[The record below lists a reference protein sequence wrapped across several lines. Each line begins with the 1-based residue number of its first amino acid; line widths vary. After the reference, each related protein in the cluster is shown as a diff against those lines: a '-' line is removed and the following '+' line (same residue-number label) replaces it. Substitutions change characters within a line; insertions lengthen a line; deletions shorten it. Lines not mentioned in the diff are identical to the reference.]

1 MEVIQRA
8 WHFITRKKMK
18 TLIMTVILILIS
30 SVILSGLAIKNATD
44 QAASEIGKKVQ
55 SAFVLENNARYN
67 LGTPRGAGTVKNK
80 DIEQIA
86 KLDGVT
92 GSVRRMDALVD
103 LKNAKQIR
111 LPGGAS
117 DYDAKKEKEYGEAV
131 NFMGVNDSAH
141 ELKFRTETFKLVAG
155 RHITENDKF
164 KVLVHEDFAKQ
175 NNLKIGSKLK
185 VQANPH
191 DPDNLQKSHES
202 AEVEIVG
209 IFSGKNSRKAAV
221 RSELFENIFY
231 TDLATTRKV
240 NKVNLDNEIYQNV
253 TFFAKDINT
262 MGKVLEQAK
271 KLPVDWKMYQ
281 LTKSEQE
288 LAGITSTLS
297 GIYGLVFGVMVLGM
311 VIGVGVLALVLFLW
325 INERRKEVG
334 VLLAIGV
341 SKTKI
346 VLQFCLEILMI
357 FVVSFGLSYFTSK
370 AVAQNIGNDL
380 VAQAS
385 KNTTKEINQSLRG
398 GNFGADADSSAST
411 KTIDHIEVKVEPK
424 LLVGTGIFGV
434 IVIIVSVLIAAT
446 PILKLKPKKLLME
459 ME

>member
-44 QAASEIGKKVQ
+44 QAANEIGKKVQ

-67 LGTPRGAGTVKNK
+67 MGTPRGAGTVKNK

-117 DYDAKKEKEYGEAV
+117 DYDVKKEKEYGEAV
-131 NFMGVNDSAH
+131 NFMGVNESAH

-185 VQANPH
+185 VQANPY

-253 TFFAKDINT
+253 TFFAKDIST

-271 KLPVDWKMYQ
+271 KMPVDWKMYQ

-398 GNFGADADSSAST
+398 GNFGADADSSVST

-424 LLVGTGIFGV
+424 LLVGTGIFGI

>member
-55 SAFVLENNARYN
+55 SAVVLENNARYN

-117 DYDAKKEKEYGEAV
+117 DYDAKK
-131 NFMGVNDSAH
+131 
-141 ELKFRTETFKLVAG
+141 
-155 RHITENDKF
+155 
-164 KVLVHEDFAKQ
+164 

-185 VQANPH
+185 VQANPY

-253 TFFAKDINT
+253 TFFAKDIST

-334 VLLAIGV
+334 VLLAVGA

-357 FVVSFGLSYFTSK
+357 FVSFGLSYFTSR

-398 GNFGADADSSAST
+398 GNFGADADSSVST

-424 LLVGTGIFGV
+424 LLVGTGVFGV
-434 IVIIVSVLIAAT
+434 IVIIISVLIAAT
-446 PILKLKPKKLLME
+446 PILKLNPKKLLME

>member
-8 WHFITRKKMK
+8 WHFMTRKKMK
-18 TLIMTVILILIS
+18 TFIMTVILILIS

-131 NFMGVNDSAH
+131 NFMGVNESAH

-185 VQANPH
+185 VQANPY

-253 TFFAKDINT
+253 TFFAKDIST

-370 AVAQNIGNDL
+370 AVAQNVGNDL
-380 VAQAS
+380 VSQAS

-398 GNFGADADSSAST
+398 GNFGADADSSVST

-424 LLVGTGIFGV
+424 LLVSTGILGV

>member
-131 NFMGVNDSAH
+131 NFMGVNESAH

-185 VQANPH
+185 VQANPY

-253 TFFAKDINT
+253 TFFAKDIST

-334 VLLAIGV
+334 VLLAVGV

-357 FVVSFGLSYFTSK
+357 FVVSVGLAYFTSR

-398 GNFGADADSSAST
+398 GNFGADADSSVST

-424 LLVGTGIFGV
+424 LLVGTGVFGV
-434 IVIIVSVLIAAT
+434 IVIIISVLIAAT
-446 PILKLKPKKLLME
+446 PILKLNPKKLLME

>member
-8 WHFITRKKMK
+8 WHFITRKKIK
-18 TLIMTVILILIS
+18 TLIMMVILILIS
-30 SVILSGLAIKNATD
+30 TVILSGLAIKNGTD
-44 QAASEIGKKVQ
+44 QAASKIGEKVQ

-67 LGTPRGAGTVKNK
+67 MGTPRGAGTVKNK

-103 LKNAKQIR
+103 LKNAKQAR
-111 LPGGAS
+111 LPGGAT

-131 NFMGVNDSAH
+131 NFMGVNDSSR

-155 RHITENDKF
+155 RHINENDKF
-164 KVLVHEDFAKQ
+164 KVLVHEDFAKMNKLQ
-175 NNLKIGSKLK
+175 LGSKIK

-253 TFFAKDINT
+253 TFFAKDVNT
-262 MGKVLEQAK
+262 MSTQRN
-271 KLPVDWKMYQ
+271 YQ
-281 LTKSEQE
+281 
-288 LAGITSTLS
+288 
-297 GIYGLVFGVMVLGM
+297 
-311 VIGVGVLALVLFLW
+311 
-325 INERRKEVG
+325 
-334 VLLAIGV
+334 
-341 SKTKI
+341 
-346 VLQFCLEILMI
+346 
-357 FVVSFGLSYFTSK
+357 
-370 AVAQNIGNDL
+370 
-380 VAQAS
+380 
-385 KNTTKEINQSLRG
+385 
-398 GNFGADADSSAST
+398 
-411 KTIDHIEVKVEPK
+411 
-424 LLVGTGIFGV
+424 
-434 IVIIVSVLIAAT
+434 
-446 PILKLKPKKLLME
+446 
-459 ME
+459 

>member
-1 MEVIQRA
+1 MEVILRA
-8 WHFITRKKMK
+8 WRFVTRKRMK
-18 TLIMTVILILIS
+18 SAVMAFILLLMS
-30 SVILSGLAIKNATD
+30 TMILSGLAIKNATD
-44 QAASEIGKKVQ
+44 RAAGEIGKKVQ

-67 LGTPRGAGTVKNK
+67 MGTPRGAGTVKNK

-111 LPGGAS
+111 LPGGVS

-131 NFMGVNDSAH
+131 NFMGVNDSEH

-164 KVLVHEDFAKQ
+164 KVLVHEDFAKH
-175 NNLKIGSKLK
+175 NNLKLGSKLK
-185 VQANPH
+185 VQANPY

-231 TDLATTRKV
+231 TDLATTRKI

-253 TFFAKDINT
+253 TFFAKDIST
-262 MGKVLEQAK
+262 MGRVLEQAK

-311 VIGVGVLALVLFLW
+311 IVGIGVLALVLFLW
-325 INERRKEVG
+325 INERRKEIG

-398 GNFGADADSSAST
+398 GNFGADADSSVST

-434 IVIIVSVLIAAT
+434 ITIIVSVLIAAT

>member
-1 MEVIQRA
+1 M
-8 WHFITRKKMK
+8 
-18 TLIMTVILILIS
+18 
-30 SVILSGLAIKNATD
+30 
-44 QAASEIGKKVQ
+44 
-55 SAFVLENNARYN
+55 LENNARYN
-67 LGTPRGAGTVKNK
+67 VGTPRGAGTVKNK

-131 NFMGVNDSAH
+131 NFMGVNESAH

-185 VQANPH
+185 VQANPY

-202 AEVEIVG
+202 VEVEIIG

-253 TFFAKDINT
+253 TFFAKDIST

-370 AVAQNIGNDL
+370 TIAQNIGNDL

-398 GNFGADADSSAST
+398 GNFGADADSSVST

-424 LLVGTGIFGV
+424 LLVDTGIFGV

>member
-18 TLIMTVILILIS
+18 TLIMMVILILIS

-55 SAFVLENNARYN
+55 SAFVLENNARFN
-67 LGTPRGAGTVKNK
+67 MGTPRGAGTVKNK

-131 NFMGVNDSAH
+131 NFMGVNESAH

-185 VQANPH
+185 VQANPY

-231 TDLATTRKV
+231 TDLTTTRKV

-253 TFFAKDINT
+253 TFFAKDIST

-325 INERRKEVG
+325 INERRKEIG

-357 FVVSFGLSYFTSK
+357 FVVSFGLSYFTSR

-398 GNFGADADSSAST
+398 GNFGADADSSVST
-411 KTIDHIEVKVEPK
+411 ETIDHIEVKVEPK

>member
-8 WHFITRKKMK
+8 WKFVTRKKLK
-18 TLIMTVILILIS
+18 SVIMLVILLLMS

-67 LGTPRGAGTVKNK
+67 MGTPRGAGTVKNK

-103 LKNAKQIR
+103 LKNAKQAR
-111 LPGGAS
+111 LPGGVK
-117 DYDAKKEKEYGEAV
+117 DYDAKKEKDYGEAV
-131 NFMGVNDSAH
+131 NFMGVNNSAQ

-155 RHITENDKF
+155 RHIKEDDKF
-164 KVLVHEDFAKQ
+164 KVLVHEDFAKL
-175 NNLKIGSKLK
+175 NNLKLGSKIK

-240 NKVNLDNEIYQNV
+240 NKVNSDNEIYQNV
-253 TFFAKDINT
+253 TFFAKDVNT
-262 MGKVLEQAK
+262 MGRVLEQAK
-271 KLPVDWKMYQ
+271 KLAIDWKMYQ

-288 LAGITSTLS
+288 LAGITSTLG
-297 GIYGLVFGVMVLGM
+297 GIYGLVFGVMMFG
-311 VIGVGVLALVLFLW
+311 VILGVGVLSLVLFLW
-325 INERRKEVG
+325 INERKKEVG

-341 SKTKI
+341 SKFKI
-346 VLQFCLEILMI
+346 ILQFAAEILMI
-357 FVVSFGLSYFTSK
+357 FVISFGCSYFISK
-370 AVAQNIGNDL
+370 AVSQNVGNDL
-380 VAQAS
+380 VTQAS
-385 KNTTKEINQSLRG
+385 KNTTKEINKSLNG
-398 GNFGADADSSAST
+398 SFGADADSSVTT
-411 KTIDHIEVKVEPK
+411 KTIDHIDVEVKPE
-424 LLVGTGIFGV
+424 LLIGTFGFAMVV
-434 IVIIVSVLIAAT
+434 ITIAILIGT
-446 PILKLKPKKLLME
+446 SPILKSKPKQLLME
-459 ME
+459 VE

>member
-131 NFMGVNDSAH
+131 NFMGVNDSEH

-175 NNLKIGSKLK
+175 NNLKLGSKLK

-253 TFFAKDINT
+253 TFFAKDIST

-370 AVAQNIGNDL
+370 TVAQNIGNDL

-424 LLVGTGIFGV
+424 LLVGTGIFGI

>member
-8 WHFITRKKMK
+8 WHFITRKKIK
-18 TLIMTVILILIS
+18 TLIMMVILILIS
-30 SVILSGLAIKNATD
+30 TVILSGLAIKNGTD
-44 QAASEIGKKVQ
+44 QAASKIGEKVQ

-67 LGTPRGAGTVKNK
+67 MGTPRGAGTVKNK
-80 DIEQIA
+80 DIELIA

-103 LKNAKQIR
+103 LKNAKQAR
-111 LPGGAS
+111 LPGGVT

-131 NFMGVNDSAH
+131 NFMGVNDSSR

-155 RHITENDKF
+155 RHINENDKF
-164 KVLVHEDFAKQ
+164 KVLVHEDFAKMNKLQ
-175 NNLKIGSKLK
+175 LGSKIK

-253 TFFAKDINT
+253 TFFAKDVNT

-271 KLPVDWKMYQ
+271 KLPVNWKMYQ

-288 LAGITSTLS
+288 LAGITSTIS

-311 VIGVGVLALVLFLW
+311 VIGIGVLALVLFLW
-325 INERRKEVG
+325 INERRKEIG

-341 SKTKI
+341 SKFKI
-346 VLQFCLEILMI
+346 ILQFSLEILMI
-357 FVVSFGLSYFTSK
+357 FIVSFGLSYFTAK
-370 AVAQNIGNDL
+370 AVSQNIGNDL

-385 KNTTKEINQSLRG
+385 KNTTKEINKSLKG
-398 GNFGADADSSAST
+398 GNFGADSSVST
-411 KTIDHIEVKVEPK
+411 KTIDHIDVNVEPK
-424 LLVGTGIFGV
+424 LLIGTGIFGV
-434 IVIIVSVLIAAT
+434 IVIIAAVLVASSPT
-446 PILKLKPKKLLME
+446 LKLKPKKLLME

>member
-1 MEVIQRA
+1 M
-8 WHFITRKKMK
+8 
-18 TLIMTVILILIS
+18 
-30 SVILSGLAIKNATD
+30 
-44 QAASEIGKKVQ
+44 
-55 SAFVLENNARYN
+55 
-67 LGTPRGAGTVKNK
+67 
-80 DIEQIA
+80 
-86 KLDGVT
+86 
-92 GSVRRMDALVD
+92 
-103 LKNAKQIR
+103 
-111 LPGGAS
+111 
-117 DYDAKKEKEYGEAV
+117 
-131 NFMGVNDSAH
+131 
-141 ELKFRTETFKLVAG
+141 
-155 RHITENDKF
+155 
-164 KVLVHEDFAKQ
+164 
-175 NNLKIGSKLK
+175 
-185 VQANPH
+185 
-191 DPDNLQKSHES
+191 
-202 AEVEIVG
+202 
-209 IFSGKNSRKAAV
+209 

-398 GNFGADADSSAST
+398 GNFGADADSSVST

>member
-8 WHFITRKKMK
+8 WKFVTRKKLK
-18 TLIMTVILILIS
+18 SVIMLVILLLMS

-67 LGTPRGAGTVKNK
+67 MGTPRGAGTVKNK
-80 DIEQIA
+80 DIEKIA

-103 LKNAKQIR
+103 LKNAKQMR
-111 LPGGAS
+111 LPGGVK
-117 DYDAKKEKEYGEAV
+117 DYDAKKEKDYGEAV
-131 NFMGVNDSAH
+131 NFMGVNNSAQ

-155 RHITENDKF
+155 RHIKEDDKF
-164 KVLVHEDFAKQ
+164 KVLVHEDFAKL
-175 NNLKIGSKLK
+175 NNLKLGSKIK

-240 NKVNLDNEIYQNV
+240 NKVNSDNEIYQNV
-253 TFFAKDINT
+253 TFFAKDVNT
-262 MGKVLEQAK
+262 MGRVLEQAK
-271 KLPVDWKMYQ
+271 KLPIDWKMYQ

-288 LAGITSTLS
+288 LAGITSTLG
-297 GIYGLVFGVMVLGM
+297 GIYGLVFGVMMFG
-311 VIGVGVLALVLFLW
+311 VILGVGVLSLVLFLW
-325 INERRKEVG
+325 INERKKEVG

-341 SKTKI
+341 SKFKI
-346 VLQFCLEILMI
+346 ILQFAAEILMI
-357 FVVSFGLSYFTSK
+357 FVVSFGCSYFISK
-370 AVAQNIGNDL
+370 AVSQNVGNDL
-380 VAQAS
+380 VTQAS
-385 KNTTKEINQSLRG
+385 KNTTKEINKSLNG
-398 GNFGADADSSAST
+398 SFGADADSSVTT
-411 KTIDHIEVKVEPK
+411 KTIDHIDVEVKPE
-424 LLVGTGIFGV
+424 LLIGTFGFAMVV
-434 IVIIVSVLIAAT
+434 ITIAILIGT
-446 PILKLKPKKLLME
+446 SPILKSKPKQLLME
-459 ME
+459 VE

>member
-1 MEVIQRA
+1 M
-8 WHFITRKKMK
+8 
-18 TLIMTVILILIS
+18 
-30 SVILSGLAIKNATD
+30 
-44 QAASEIGKKVQ
+44 
-55 SAFVLENNARYN
+55 
-67 LGTPRGAGTVKNK
+67 
-80 DIEQIA
+80 
-86 KLDGVT
+86 T

-131 NFMGVNDSAH
+131 NFMGVNESAH

-164 KVLVHEDFAKQ
+164 KVLVHEDFVKQ

-185 VQANPH
+185 VQANPY
-191 DPDNLQKSHES
+191 DPDNLQKSRES

-253 TFFAKDINT
+253 TFFAKDIST

-370 AVAQNIGNDL
+370 TVAQNIGNDL

-398 GNFGADADSSAST
+398 GNFGADADSSVST

>member
-185 VQANPH
+185 VQANPY

-253 TFFAKDINT
+253 TFFAKDIST

-325 INERRKEVG
+325 INERRKEIG

-357 FVVSFGLSYFTSK
+357 FVVSFGLSYFTSR

-380 VAQAS
+380 VAQA
-385 KNTTKEINQSLRG
+385 
-398 GNFGADADSSAST
+398 
-411 KTIDHIEVKVEPK
+411 
-424 LLVGTGIFGV
+424 
-434 IVIIVSVLIAAT
+434 
-446 PILKLKPKKLLME
+446 
-459 ME
+459 

>member
-131 NFMGVNDSAH
+131 NFMGVNESAH

-185 VQANPH
+185 VQANPY

-202 AEVEIVG
+202 AEVEIIG

-253 TFFAKDINT
+253 TFFAKDIST

-288 LAGITSTLS
+288 LAGITSTLN

-398 GNFGADADSSAST
+398 GNFGADADSSVST
-411 KTIDHIEVKVEPK
+411 KMIDHIEVKVEPK

>member
-8 WHFITRKKMK
+8 WKFVTRKKLK
-18 TLIMTVILILIS
+18 SVIMLVILLLMS

-67 LGTPRGAGTVKNK
+67 MGTPRGAGTVKNK

-103 LKNAKQIR
+103 LKNAKQVR
-111 LPGGAS
+111 LPGGVK
-117 DYDAKKEKEYGEAV
+117 DYDAKKEKDYGEAV
-131 NFMGVNDSAH
+131 NFMGVNNSAQ

-155 RHITENDKF
+155 RHIKEDDKF
-164 KVLVHEDFAKQ
+164 KVLVHEDFAKL
-175 NNLKIGSKLK
+175 NNLKLGSKIK

-240 NKVNLDNEIYQNV
+240 NKVNSDNEIYQNV
-253 TFFAKDINT
+253 TFFAKDVNT
-262 MGKVLEQAK
+262 MGRVLEQAK

-288 LAGITSTLS
+288 LAGITSTLG
-297 GIYGLVFGVMVLGM
+297 GIYGLVFGVMMFG
-311 VIGVGVLALVLFLW
+311 VILGVGVLSLVLFLW
-325 INERRKEVG
+325 INERKKEVG

-341 SKTKI
+341 SKFKI
-346 VLQFCLEILMI
+346 ILQFAAEILMI
-357 FVVSFGLSYFTSK
+357 FVISFGCSYFISK
-370 AVAQNIGNDL
+370 AVSQNVGNDL

-385 KNTTKEINQSLRG
+385 KNTTKEINKSLNG
-398 GNFGADADSSAST
+398 SFGADADSSVTT
-411 KTIDHIEVKVEPK
+411 KTIDHIDVEVKPE
-424 LLVGTGIFGV
+424 LLIGTFGFAMVV
-434 IVIIVSVLIAAT
+434 ITIAILIGT
-446 PILKLKPKKLLME
+446 SPILKSKPKQLLME
-459 ME
+459 VE

>member
-131 NFMGVNDSAH
+131 NFMGVNESAH

-185 VQANPH
+185 VQANPY
-191 DPDNLQKSHES
+191 DPDNLQKSRES

-231 TDLATTRKV
+231 TDLETTRKV

-253 TFFAKDINT
+253 TFFAKDIST
-262 MGKVLEQAK
+262 MGKMLEQAK

-288 LAGITSTLS
+288 LAGITRTLS

-370 AVAQNIGNDL
+370 TVAQNIGNDL

-398 GNFGADADSSAST
+398 GNFGADADSSVST

-424 LLVGTGIFGV
+424 LLVGTGIFGI

>member
-131 NFMGVNDSAH
+131 NFMGVNESAH

-185 VQANPH
+185 VQANPY

-202 AEVEIVG
+202 AEVEIIG

-253 TFFAKDINT
+253 TFFAKDIST

-357 FVVSFGLSYFTSK
+357 FVVSFGLSY
-370 AVAQNIGNDL
+370 IGNDL

-398 GNFGADADSSAST
+398 GNFGADADSSVST

>member
-67 LGTPRGAGTVKNK
+67 MGTPRGAGTVKNK

-131 NFMGVNDSAH
+131 NFMGVNESAH

-185 VQANPH
+185 VQANPY
-191 DPDNLQKSHES
+191 DPDNLQKSRES

-221 RSELFENIFY
+221 RAELFENIFY
-231 TDLATTRKV
+231 TDLETTRKV
-240 NKVNLDNEIYQNV
+240 NKGNVDNEIYQNV

-297 GIYGLVFGVMVLGM
+297 GIYGLVFGVIVLGM

-325 INERRKEVG
+325 INERRTEVG

-370 AVAQNIGNDL
+370 TVAQNIGNDL

-398 GNFGADADSSAST
+398 GNFGADADSSVST
-411 KTIDHIEVKVEPK
+411 KTIDHIEVKVEPN

>member
-8 WHFITRKKMK
+8 WRFVSRKKMK
-18 TLIMTVILILIS
+18 TLIMMVILIAIS

-44 QAASEIGKKVQ
+44 QAASEVGKKVQ
-55 SAFVLENNARYN
+55 SAFVLENNARFN
-67 LGTPRGAGTVKNK
+67 MGTPRGAGTVKNK

-131 NFMGVNDSAH
+131 NFMGVNESAH

-185 VQANPH
+185 VQANPY

-357 FVVSFGLSYFTSK
+357 FVVSFGLSYFTSR

-398 GNFGADADSSAST
+398 GNFGADADSSVST

-434 IVIIVSVLIAAT
+434 IVIIVSVLITAT
-446 PILKLKPKKLLME
+446 PILKLRPKKLLME